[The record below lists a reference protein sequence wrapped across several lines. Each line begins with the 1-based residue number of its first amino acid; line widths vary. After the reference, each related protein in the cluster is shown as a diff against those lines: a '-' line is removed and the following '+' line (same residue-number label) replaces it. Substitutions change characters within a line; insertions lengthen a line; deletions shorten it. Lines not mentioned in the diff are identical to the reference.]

1 MAQDDAHTSR
11 REPNEMPLGEHL
23 EELRK
28 RLMHAL
34 LGLAPIFA
42 VALIFGQPLL
52 GFLLEPVLHSLRER
66 GLAANVHALGPL
78 ETFYAY
84 VKVSFIAAVLVG
96 LPWVLYQLWRFV
108 APGLYDRERRFVYV
122 ILPISAVLT
131 IAGVTLLFVY
141 IMPLV
146 ITFFIGFSANV
157 GEVSTPKL
165 TEFLQLPQ
173 IPAMAGDP
181 AQPLAGQT
189 WVNTDLKM
197 LRVAIAGADGSV
209 EIVSSPLVRDMTIV
223 PMYQLKDYISL
234 LLSLSIA
241 FAAGFQTPVVVLL
254 LGWVGIVDTTF
265 LRKYRRH
272 ALLGAAI
279 AAALLTPGDPASMI
293 IMTIALQLLYELG
306 ILLLV
311 IFPARRVSMGL
322 TKGQRE
328 RTLAQEPSLRSE
340 TDDETP

>member
-1 MAQDDAHTSR
+1 
-11 REPNEMPLGEHL
+11 
-23 EELRK
+23 
-28 RLMHAL
+28 
-34 LGLAPIFA
+34 
-42 VALIFGQPLL
+42 
-52 GFLLEPVLHSLRER
+52 
-66 GLAANVHALGPL
+66 
-78 ETFYAY
+78 
-84 VKVSFIAAVLVG
+84 
-96 LPWVLYQLWRFV
+96 
-108 APGLYDRERRFVYV
+108 
-122 ILPISAVLT
+122 
-131 IAGVTLLFVY
+131 
-141 IMPLV
+141 
-146 ITFFIGFSANV
+146 
-157 GEVSTPKL
+157 
-165 TEFLQLPQ
+165 
-173 IPAMAGDP
+173 MAGDP

-209 EIVSSPLVRDMTIV
+209 QIVSSPLVRDMTIV

-306 ILLLV
+306 ILLLI
-311 IFPARRVSMGL
+311 IFPARRVSLGL
-322 TKGQRE
+322 TKSQRE
-328 RTLAQEPSLRSE
+328 RTLAQEPSLKSE